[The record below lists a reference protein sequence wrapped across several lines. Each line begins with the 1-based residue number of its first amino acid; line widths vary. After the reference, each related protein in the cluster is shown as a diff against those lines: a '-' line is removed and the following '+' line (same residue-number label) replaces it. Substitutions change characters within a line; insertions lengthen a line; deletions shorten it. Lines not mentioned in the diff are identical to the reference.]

1 MYLYNI
7 CHIHELHSIR
17 QTAQTFTDQ
26 LCALH
31 QKKCSMN
38 SSNDKIHVKSQAG
51 NTAGNTYM
59 QQVINVQKN
68 LCHHF
73 HIFCL
78 AQSFN
83 VLMPNINT
91 HMHAHATARNCQF
104 PSVPSAHHSHHPSPP
119 HSFIPG
125 LKLSFS
131 ANPSQRT
138 LLFFF
143 RTDSTLSLDCLLIVL
158 SIHFF
163 KFLLFLFFHFL
174 VVGSMRLIKLTYVS
188 FWVHII
194 IASRIMSC
202 SMKTRVS
209 HRLSNVTRSK

>member
-1 MYLYNI
+1 MKKIKFFSKAWKNNVSLQYMSHTWITFY
-7 CHIHELHSIR
+7 
-17 QTAQTFTDQ
+17 QTNGTNFHRSTLRIAP
-26 LCALH
+26 
-31 QKKCSMN
+31 KKCSMN
-38 SSNDKIHVKSQAG
+38 SSNDKIHAKSQAG
-51 NTAGNTYM
+51 NTTGNTYM

-163 KFLLFLFFHFL
+163 
-174 VVGSMRLIKLTYVS
+174 
-188 FWVHII
+188 
-194 IASRIMSC
+194 
-202 SMKTRVS
+202 
-209 HRLSNVTRSK
+209 

>member
-17 QTAQTFTDQ
+17 QTAHKLSEINSAHCT
-26 LCALH
+26 
-31 QKKCSMN
+31 KKCSMN
-38 SSNDKIHVKSQAG
+38 SSYDKIHAKSQAG

-104 PSVPSAHHSHHPSPP
+104 PSVPLAHHSHHPSPP

-131 ANPSQRT
+131 ANPSQHN
-138 LLFFF
+138 LP
-143 RTDSTLSLDCLLIVL
+143 
-158 SIHFF
+158 
-163 KFLLFLFFHFL
+163 FLLHD
-174 VVGSMRLIKLTYVS
+174 
-188 FWVHII
+188 
-194 IASRIMSC
+194 
-202 SMKTRVS
+202 
-209 HRLSNVTRSK
+209 